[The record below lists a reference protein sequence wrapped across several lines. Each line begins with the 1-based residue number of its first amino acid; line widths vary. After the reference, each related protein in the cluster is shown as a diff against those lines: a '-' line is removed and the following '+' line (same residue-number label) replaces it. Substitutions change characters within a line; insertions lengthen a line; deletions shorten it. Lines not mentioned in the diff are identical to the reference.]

1 MAAINGAPWRRWHVV
16 EPDPSEDVPPSA
28 PAEADRTSAP
38 AEADPV
44 PPAVV
49 AAAHRSASHFTDAEL
64 ARLIRDRTLPRAG
77 TSGAAARLIAFETA
91 DVTVVLEVLPA
102 AAGRRVL
109 GRLLPTA
116 AVSVELC
123 QVPGTSRA
131 LADEAGCFTAEVAPG
146 PLSVACDFG
155 LMDRRPLVTSWVSI

>member
-1 MAAINGAPWRRWHVV
+1 VV
-16 EPDPSEDVPPSA
+16 ERDPREGVPPSA
-28 PAEADRTSAP
+28 PADADRTSAP
-38 AEADPV
+38 AESDPV

-64 ARLIRDRTLPRAG
+64 ARLIRDRTLPRGEA
-77 TSGAAARLIAFETA
+77 GAAARLLAFETA

-155 LMDRRPLVTSWVSI
+155 SIERRPLVTSWVSV